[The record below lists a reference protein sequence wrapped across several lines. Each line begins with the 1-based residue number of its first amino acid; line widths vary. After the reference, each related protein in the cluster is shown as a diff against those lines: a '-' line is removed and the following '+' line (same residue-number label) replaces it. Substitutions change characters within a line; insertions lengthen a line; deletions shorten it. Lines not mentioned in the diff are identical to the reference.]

1 MFRIKRLYSF
11 VLWTFLPLLLAT
23 FSVCLFI
30 LLMQFLWKYIDDM
43 VGKGVD
49 IKVLGQLFFY
59 AANYSVPM
67 ALPIAILLA
76 SLMTFGNLG
85 EHLELLAMKAS
96 GISLLRIMKPLIV
109 LSIFISGIAFVFQ
122 NNVMPG
128 VQTKLWTIM
137 ISLRQKS
144 PELDIPEGS
153 FYKVISGYNMFVLH
167 KDKTG
172 LLHNVMVYDY
182 KNGFDNLTVT
192 LSDSGRLKMS
202 DDKKYLILTLYG
214 GALFQN
220 LGTNDRFRNNQKQSS
235 FQRQTFSKRDI
246 LIEYDSN
253 LNLADESIM
262 RGNQVSKNI
271 PALLSFIRTR
281 STESDSIAKET
292 RPAFTAQAYTTTFKQ
307 ANSYPAANKHLPED
321 TLHIGDFTSF
331 YKGLPVSQ
339 KLRLLDNAKMKTDRM
354 ANDFNFRMFQQAE
367 PQKAIILHKIEL
379 HRKFSY
385 SIACLLFF
393 FIGAPLGAI
402 IRKGGL
408 GLPAILSVFIF
419 ILYYTIDI
427 FGWKMAKQGSWPVWE
442 GMWLSAAVLTA
453 LGAFLTYKA
462 VNDSVVMNPDVWKE
476 TLQRFIGKREIRN
489 YLRKE
494 VIMEHP
500 DYPEDI
506 RSMEKWNKDAT
517 LYLEQ
522 KQKVPFY
529 FSFWKQNF
537 QDKRL
542 DELLTSMDRWLE
554 DMLNSSENL
563 IIGKLMDYPVIA
575 PYRLPFLNRPAM
587 RWSCSIILPIG
598 ILIYILYIFKQKQ
611 INNDLRMSVKVNEDI
626 CKELRNMQLDNDNN
640 SKK

>member
-49 IKVLGQLFFY
+49 IKVLGQMFFY
-59 AANYSVPM
+59 AANFSVPM

-137 ISLRQKS
+137 LSLRQKS
-144 PELDIPEGS
+144 PELDIPENA
-153 FYKVISGYNMFVLH
+153 FFKDISGYNMFVRH

-172 LLHNVMVYDY
+172 LLRNVMVYNY
-182 KNGFDNLTVT
+182 SKGFENSTVT

-202 DDKKYLILTLYG
+202 DDKKYLVMTLYNG
-214 GALFQN
+214 ESFQN
-220 LGTNDRFRNNQKQSS
+220 LGSSNRPRNNQNQIP
-235 FQRQTFSKRDI
+235 FQRQKFTEQDI
-246 LIEYDSN
+246 LIEFDSN
-253 LNLADESIM
+253 FNMADESIM
-262 RGNQVSKNI
+262 KGREVSKNI
-271 PALLSFIRTR
+271 PALLSYIRIR
-281 STESDSIAKET
+281 SAESDSIAREI
-292 RPAFTAQAYTTTFKQ
+292 RPSFVSQVYTSTFKQ
-307 ANSYPAANKHLPED
+307 ERSYPGVNHLPGD
-321 TLHIGDFTSF
+321 TLHIKDFASF
-331 YKGLPVSQ
+331 YKGLPSSQ
-339 KLRLLDNAKMKTDRM
+339 KLQVLDNAKAKTDRM
-354 ANDFNFRMFQQAE
+354 SNDFSYRMFQQTP
-367 PQKAIILHKIEL
+367 PQREIILHKIEL
-379 HRKFSY
+379 HKKFSY
-385 SIACLLFF
+385 PITCLLFF

-408 GLPAILSVFIF
+408 GLPAVLSVFIF
-419 ILYYTIDI
+419 IMYYTIDI

-442 GMWLSAAVLTA
+442 GMWLSATVLAA

-500 DYPEDI
+500 DYLEDI
-506 RSMEKWNKDAT
+506 RSMEKWNEDAT

-522 KQKVPFY
+522 KQKIPFY
-529 FSFWKQNF
+529 ISFWNRDF

-542 DELLTSMDRWLE
+542 DELLISMNHRIE

-587 RWSCSIILPIG
+587 RWSCSIFLPIG
-598 ILIYILYIFKQKQ
+598 ILVYILYIFKQKQ
-611 INNDLRMSVKVNEDI
+611 INNDLKLSMKVNEDI
-626 CKELRNMQLDNDNN
+626 CKELKNLQLDNEDN

>member
-1 MFRIKRLYSF
+1 
-11 VLWTFLPLLLAT
+11 
-23 FSVCLFI
+23 
-30 LLMQFLWKYIDDM
+30 MQFLWKYVDDM
-43 VGKGVD
+43 VGKGVEM
-49 IKVLGQLFFY
+49 KVLAQLFFY
-59 AANYSVPM
+59 AANFSVPL

-109 LSIFISGIAFVFQ
+109 LLFFISGIAFVFQ
-122 NNVMPG
+122 NNVLPG

-153 FYKVISGYNMFVLH
+153 FYKVISGYNMYVRH

-172 LLHNVMVYDY
+172 LLRNVMIYDY
-182 KNGFDNLTVT
+182 TKGFENSVVT

-202 DDKKYLILTLYG
+202 DDKKYLIMTLYNG
-214 GALFQN
+214 VLFQN
-220 LGTNDRFRNNQKQSS
+220 IGTSDRLRNNQKQSS
-235 FQRQTFSKRDI
+235 FQRQTFTKRDI

-253 LNLADESIM
+253 LNMADESIM
-262 RGNQVSKNI
+262 KGREVSKNI

-281 STESDSIAKET
+281 SAESDSIVREI
-292 RPAFTAQAYTTTFKQ
+292 RPSFVAQVYTVTFKQ
-307 ANSYPAANKHLPED
+307 EKSYPAANQHLPGD
-321 TLHIGDFTSF
+321 TLSVKDFASF

-339 KLRLLDNAKMKTDRM
+339 KLQILDNAKAKTDRM
-354 ANDFNFRMFQQAE
+354 SNDFNFRVFQQVE
-367 PQKAIILHKIEL
+367 PQRAIVFHKIEL
-379 HRKFSY
+379 HKKFS
-385 SIACLLFF
+385 IPITCLLFF

-408 GLPAILSVFIF
+408 GLPAVLSVFIF

-442 GMWLSAAVLTA
+442 GMWLSAGILAA

-476 TLQRFIGKREIRN
+476 TLQRLFGKREIRN

-494 VIMEHP
+494 VIMEQP
-500 DYPEDI
+500 NYSGDI
-506 RSMEKWNKDAT
+506 RSMEKWNEEAS

-522 KQKVPFY
+522 KQKIPFY
-529 FSFWKQNF
+529 ISFWKQDF
-537 QDKRL
+537 YDKRL
-542 DELLTSMDRWLE
+542 DELLASMYRWIE

-563 IIGKLMDYPVIA
+563 IIGKLMDYPVIT

-587 RWSCSIILPIG
+587 RWSCSIILPVG
-598 ILIYILYIFKQKQ
+598 ILIYILYYNKQKQ
-611 INNDLRMSVKVNEDI
+611 INNDLRMSIKVNEDI
-626 CKELRNMQLDNDNN
+626 CKELRNLQLDNEDN
-640 SKK
+640 SKE

>member
-30 LLMQFLWKYIDDM
+30 LLMQFLWKYVDDM

-49 IKVLGQLFFY
+49 IKVLAQVFFY
-59 AANYSVPM
+59 AANFSVPM

-137 ISLRQKS
+137 VSLRQKS
-144 PELDIPEGS
+144 PELDIPERA
-153 FYKVISGYNMFVLH
+153 FFKEIQGYNMYVRH
-167 KDKTG
+167 KDKSG

-182 KNGFDNLTVT
+182 SKGFDNLTVI
-192 LSDSGRLKMS
+192 LSDSGRMKTS
-202 DDKKYLILTLYG
+202 EDKKYLILTLYNG
-214 GALFQN
+214 ESFQN
-220 LGTNDRFRNNQKQSS
+220 GGTDNKPRNNQNQVS
-235 FQRQTFSKRDI
+235 FLRQTFLLRDI
-246 LIEYDSN
+246 LIGFDSN
-253 LNLADESIM
+253 FNMADESIM
-262 RGNQVSKNI
+262 RGREVSKNI

-281 STESDSIAKET
+281 SAENDSIVREI
-292 RPAFTAQAYTTTFKQ
+292 RPPFVAQAYKTTFKQ
-307 ANSYPAANKHLPED
+307 EKSYPMANRHLPGD
-321 TLHIGDFTSF
+321 TLHIKDFNSF
-331 YKGLPVSQ
+331 YKNLSVSQ
-339 KLRLLDNAKMKTDRM
+339 KLQILENAKAKTDRM
-354 ANDFNFRMFQQAE
+354 TNDFNFRMFQQTE
-367 PQKAIILHKIEL
+367 PQMAIRLHQIEF

-408 GLPAILSVFIF
+408 GLPAVLSVFIF

-500 DYPEDI
+500 DYHEDI
-506 RSMEKWNKDAT
+506 CSMEKWNDEASH
-517 LYLEQ
+517 YLEQ
-522 KQKVPFY
+522 KRKVPFY
-529 FSFWKQNF
+529 ISFWKQDF

-542 DELLTSMDRWLE
+542 DELLTSMNRWIE

-611 INNDLRMSVKVNEDI
+611 INNDLKLSVKVNEDI
-626 CKELRNMQLDNDNN
+626 CKELRNLQLDNEDN

>member
-30 LLMQFLWKYIDDM
+30 LLMQFLWKYVDDM
-43 VGKGVD
+43 VGKGVEM
-49 IKVLGQLFFY
+49 KVLAQLFFY

-67 ALPIAILLA
+67 ALPIAVLLA

-137 ISLRQKS
+137 LSLRQKS

-172 LLHNVMVYDY
+172 LLHNAMVYDY
-182 KNGFDNLTVT
+182 SKGFDNLTVT

-202 DDKKYLILTLYG
+202 DDKKYLILTLYNG
-214 GALFQN
+214 ESFQN
-220 LGTNDRFRNNQKQSS
+220 GGTDNKPRNNQNQIS
-235 FQRQTFSKRDI
+235 FLRQTFSKRDI
-246 LIEYDSN
+246 LIEYNSN

-281 STESDSIAKET
+281 SVESDSIAKET
-292 RPAFTAQAYTTTFKQ
+292 RPPFVTQVYRATFKQ
-307 ANSYPAANKHLPED
+307 EKSYLSARHLPGD
-321 TLHIGDFTSF
+321 TLQIKDFNSF
-331 YKGLPVSQ
+331 YKNLPVSQ
-339 KLRLLDNAKMKTDRM
+339 KLQLLENAKAKTERM
-354 ANDFNFRMFQQAE
+354 NNDFNFRMFQQAE

-442 GMWLSAAVLTA
+442 GMWLSAAVLA
-453 LGAFLTYKA
+453 VLGAFLTYKA

-476 TLQRFIGKREIRN
+476 TLQRLFGKREIRN

-506 RSMEKWNKDAT
+506 HSMEKWNEDAT

-522 KQKVPFY
+522 KQKIPFY
-529 FSFWKQNF
+529 ISFWKQDF
-537 QDKRL
+537 HDKRL
-542 DELLTSMDRWLE
+542 YALLTSMDRWIE

-598 ILIYILYIFKQKQ
+598 ILIYILYYYKQKQ
-611 INNDLRMSVKVNEDI
+611 INNDLRMSIKVNEDI
-626 CKELRNMQLDNDNN
+626 CKELRNLQLDNEDN

>member
-49 IKVLGQLFFY
+49 IKVLGQVFFY
-59 AANYSVPM
+59 AANFSVPM
-67 ALPIAILLA
+67 ALPIAVLLA

-122 NNVMPG
+122 NNVLPG

-144 PELDIPEGS
+144 PELDIPENA
-153 FYKVISGYNMFVLH
+153 FFKDISGYNMFVRH

-172 LLHNVMVYDY
+172 LLRNVMVYNY
-182 KNGFDNLTVT
+182 SKGFENSTVT

-202 DDKKYLILTLYG
+202 DDKKYLVMTLYNG
-214 GALFQN
+214 ESFQN
-220 LGTNDRFRNNQKQSS
+220 LGSSNRTRSNQNQIP
-235 FQRQTFSKRDI
+235 FQRQKFTEQDI
-246 LIEYDSN
+246 LIEFDSN
-253 LNLADESIM
+253 FNMADESM
-262 RGNQVSKNI
+262 MKGRGESKNI
-271 PALLSFIRTR
+271 PALLSFIRTK
-281 STESDSIAKET
+281 SAESDSIVRET
-292 RPAFTAQAYTTTFKQ
+292 RPAFKAQAYSTTFKQ
-307 ANSYPAANKHLPED
+307 ANSYPATNKNLPKD

-331 YKGLPVSQ
+331 YKGLPADQ

-354 ANDFNFRMFQQAE
+354 TNDFNFRMFQQAE
-367 PQKAIILHKIEL
+367 PQKAIILHKIEF
-379 HRKFSY
+379 HKKFSY

-408 GLPAILSVFIF
+408 GLPAVLSVFIF
-419 ILYYTIDI
+419 IMYYTIDI

-442 GMWLSAAVLTA
+442 GMWLSATVLAA

-476 TLQRFIGKREIRN
+476 TLQRLFGKREIRN

-500 DYPEDI
+500 DYPGDI
-506 RSMEKWNKDAT
+506 RSMEKWNEDAT

-522 KQKVPFY
+522 KQKIPFY
-529 FSFWKQNF
+529 ISFWKQNF

-542 DELLTSMDRWLE
+542 DELLASMDQWIE

-598 ILIYILYIFKQKQ
+598 ILIYILYYYKQKQ

-626 CKELRNMQLDNDNN
+626 CKELRNLQLDNEDN